1 MAAHEKV
8 ERVVAA
14 HNTAELFVAVHD
26 TVELVVAAYYE
37 EECVVSGLSYR
48 ILEIAFP
55 LPSIDFAGPIIRF
68 LHIFAHY
75 RP

>member
-1 MAAHEKV
+1 M
-8 ERVVAA
+8 AA

-37 EECVVSGLSYR
+37 EERVVSGLSYR

-55 LPSIDFAGPIIRF
+55 LPSIDFA
-68 LHIFAHY
+68 
-75 RP
+75 